1 MKDEIMTTKH
11 VRYRGLMM
19 TELIV
24 SLTVL
29 GTLMVAFAI
38 SLDGFRRLNLYHFT
52 KQRCVSA
59 AQATL
64 DSIAVTGTAIN
75 GTDVNRLWPGVI
87 IKIDESEGTGQWK
100 GLKLVSVTAG
110 SAALNK
116 KVEVR
121 LARYFSKGDIA
132 ISKAGDIPVLQER

>member
-1 MKDEIMTTKH
+1 MITKR
-11 VRYRGLMM
+11 VKYRGLMM

-29 GTLMVAFAI
+29 GMLMVAFAI
-38 SLDGFRRLNLYHFT
+38 SLDGFRRLNHYYFT

-75 GTDVNRLWPGVI
+75 EADVNRLWPGVI
-87 IKIDESEGTGQWK
+87 IKIDESEGAGQWK
-100 GLKLVSVTAG
+100 GLKLINVTAG
-110 SAALNK
+110 GAALNK
-116 KVEVR
+116 KVEIR

-132 ISKAGDIPVLQER
+132 INKTGDIPALRER

>member
-1 MKDEIMTTKH
+1 MKDEKMTTKH
-11 VRYRGLMM
+11 ARYCGLMM

-29 GTLMVAFAI
+29 GMLMVAFAI

-64 DSIAVTGTAIN
+64 DSIAVTGAAIN
-75 GTDVNRLWPGVI
+75 EADAKRLWPGVI
-87 IKIDESEGTGQWK
+87 IKIDESDGAGQWK
-100 GLKLVSVTAG
+100 GLKLISVSARETTG
-110 SAALNK
+110 NK
-116 KVEVR
+116 KVEVC
-121 LARYFSKGDIA
+121 LSRYFSKGDIA
-132 ISKAGDIPVLQER
+132 ISKAGDIPSLRER

>member
-1 MKDEIMTTKH
+1 MITKH
-11 VRYRGLMM
+11 VKYRGLMM

-29 GTLMVAFAI
+29 GMIMVAFAI
-38 SLDGFRRLNLYHFT
+38 SLDGFRRLNHYHFT

-64 DSIAVTGTAIN
+64 DSIAATGAAIN
-75 GTDVNRLWPGVI
+75 GSDLKRLWPGVV
-87 IKIDESEGTGQWK
+87 IKIDKSQGTGQWK
-100 GLKLVSVTAG
+100 GMDLISVTAG
-110 SAALNK
+110 ADTMNK

-121 LARYFSKGDIA
+121 LSRYFLTKSIA
-132 ISKAGDIPVLQER
+132 TSKAGDIPVLQEH

>member
-1 MKDEIMTTKH
+1 MTTKH
-11 VRYRGLMM
+11 VRYCGLMM

-29 GTLMVAFAI
+29 GMLMVTFAI
-38 SLDGFRRLNLYHFT
+38 SLDGLRRLNYYQFT
-52 KQRCVSA
+52 RQRCVSA

-64 DSIAVTGTAIN
+64 DSIAVTGATIDEA
-75 GTDVNRLWPGVI
+75 DANRLWPGVI

-100 GLKLVSVTAG
+100 GLKLINVTAG
-110 SAALNK
+110 GAALNK
-116 KVEVR
+116 KVEIR

-132 ISKAGDIPVLQER
+132 INKTGDIPALRER

>member
-1 MKDEIMTTKH
+1 MKDEMMTTKH
-11 VRYRGLMM
+11 VRYCGLMM

-29 GTLMVAFAI
+29 GMLMVTFTI
-38 SLDGFRRLNLYHFT
+38 SLDGFRRLNHYQFT
-52 KQRCVSA
+52 RQRCVSA

-75 GTDVNRLWPGVI
+75 EADVNRLWPGVI

-100 GLKLVSVTAG
+100 GLKLVNVTAG

-121 LARYFSKGDIA
+121 LARYFSKGNIA
-132 ISKAGDIPVLQER
+132 ISKADDISASKGP

>member
-1 MKDEIMTTKH
+1 
-11 VRYRGLMM
+11 M

-29 GTLMVAFAI
+29 GMLMVTFTI
-38 SLDGFRRLNLYHFT
+38 SLDGFRRLNHYQFT
-52 KQRCVSA
+52 RQRCVSA

-64 DSIAVTGTAIN
+64 DSITVTGTAIN
-75 GTDVNRLWPGVI
+75 GADVNRLWPGVV

-100 GLKLVSVTAG
+100 GLKFIRVTAG

-116 KVEVR
+116 KVEVC

-132 ISKAGDIPVLQER
+132 ISKAGDIPVLKER